1 MNGLAESVAATGGH
15 RSSAAAFMNDRD
27 GRFGMF
33 AGIIKGVGRVAAV
46 EERGG
51 DRRIVIDTRDVALGV
66 IEPGASIA
74 MNGVCLTATESD
86 QESFAADVSGATLS
100 ATTLGVLAA
109 GSPVNLEPSLRL
121 GEPLDGHLVSGHVD
135 GVGRVVEVRSDA
147 RSTILA
153 IELPAGLA
161 RFVARK
167 GSVAVDG
174 VSLTVNAVDGAR
186 FEVNVIPATLERT
199 IIGSYR
205 AGSAVNIEVDIIARY
220 LDRLRGEDG

>member
-1 MNGLAESVAATGGH
+1 
-15 RSSAAAFMNDRD
+15 
-27 GRFGMF
+27 MF
-33 AGIIKGVGRVAAV
+33 SGIVKGIGRVAAV
-46 EERGG
+46 EEQAG
-51 DRRIVIDTRDVALGV
+51 DRRIVVDIRAVALGEL
-66 IEPGASIA
+66 EPGASIA
-74 MNGVCLTATESD
+74 VNGVCLTATECD
-86 QESFAADVSGATLS
+86 GESFAADVSGATLL

-121 GEPLDGHLVSGHVD
+121 GDPLDGHLVSGHVD
-135 GVGRVVEVRSDA
+135 GIGRVVEVGRDA
-147 RSTILA
+147 RSTTLA
-153 IELPAGLA
+153 IELPAVLV